1 MKFSDKKT
9 ERTLILLAVDLA
21 IVAFSYSF
29 AAFIESKF
37 FIRESIGEIFAFDM
51 FILLGTY
58 FLCFVIFGIH
68 KIVWR
73 YAGIRDLT
81 VIILACFTADVVYMS
96 FNVIKFGYSRFMFT
110 ILICI
115 LVPLLLICSR
125 IAYRFLFNRTNSKPI
140 GHLNLAIIGAGNG
153 AVSLLKNFGTVC
165 RDNYNQ
171 VYLFDD
177 SILKLNRKVIGRL
190 VVGKI
195 DDLPKKCKEL
205 KIDEIIIAIPS
216 ATAELMNRIVDNCLK
231 TNCKFFTLP
240 LMSKEKK
247 LNPQDFIKQKRKVNI
262 NDLLGREE
270 IIIHDKD
277 MKDFIVNKI
286 VMVTGGGG
294 SIGSELCRQI
304 ASLKPTKLII
314 LDVYE
319 NNAYEIQQELK
330 IKYNTSLNLIV
341 EIATIRDN
349 EKIDFVFN
357 KYRPQVVFHA
367 AAHKHV
373 PLMESN
379 PEEAIKNNVFGTH
392 NVINACDK
400 YGVENFILISS
411 DKAVNPT
418 NIMGATK
425 RICEMMVQ
433 SMKGNSKTI
442 FSAVRF
448 GNVLGS
454 NGSVIPLF
462 KRQIENG
469 GPVTVTDKNMVR
481 YFMTIPEAVSLVM
494 EAAKYSKGGEVFVL
508 DMGKP
513 INIDD
518 FARKLIKLS
527 GYDPDKDIKVIYTG
541 LRPGEKMYEELI
553 LNKENSF
560 ATENDK
566 IFIEKLTTVSPL
578 FINNAL
584 IELKEGIQNNNIEDI
599 KNSVKEVVD
608 TYKIKEELAITN
620 DQANLKK
627 IMNEN
632 IQDLSFDK
640 RKAAI

>member
-1 MKFSDKKT
+1 
-9 ERTLILLAVDLA
+9 
-21 IVAFSYSF
+21 
-29 AAFIESKF
+29 
-37 FIRESIGEIFAFDM
+37 
-51 FILLGTY
+51 
-58 FLCFVIFGIH
+58 
-68 KIVWR
+68 
-73 YAGIRDLT
+73 
-81 VIILACFTADVVYMS
+81 
-96 FNVIKFGYSRFMFT
+96 
-110 ILICI
+110 
-115 LVPLLLICSR
+115 
-125 IAYRFLFNRTNSKPI
+125 
-140 GHLNLAIIGAGNG
+140 
-153 AVSLLKNFGTVC
+153 
-165 RDNYNQ
+165 
-171 VYLFDD
+171 
-177 SILKLNRKVIGRL
+177 
-190 VVGKI
+190 
-195 DDLPKKCKEL
+195 
-205 KIDEIIIAIPS
+205 
-216 ATAELMNRIVDNCLK
+216 
-231 TNCKFFTLP
+231 LP
-240 LMSKEKK
+240 LIRKDEKI
-247 LNPQDFIKQKRKVNI
+247 NPADFIKQKRKVNV

-277 MKDFIVNKI
+277 MKNFINNKI

-304 ASLKPTKLII
+304 ATLKPSKLII

-330 IKYNTSLNLIV
+330 IKYKISLNLIV

-349 EKIDFVFN
+349 EKIDFIFN
-357 KYRPQVVFHA
+357 KYKPQIVFHA

-379 PEEAIKNNVFGTH
+379 PEEAIKNNVFGTN
-392 NVINACDK
+392 NVINACNT

-433 SMKGNSKTI
+433 SMKNRSKTI

-494 EAAKYSKGGEVFVL
+494 EAARYSKGGEVFVL

-513 INIDD
+513 VNIDD

-527 GYDPDKDIKVIYTG
+527 GYEPDKDIEITYTG

-566 IFIEKLTTVSPL
+566 IFIEKLTPVSPL
-578 FINNAL
+578 YINNAL
-584 IELKEGIQNNNIEDI
+584 IELKEGIQENNIEDI
-599 KNSVKEVVD
+599 KNSVKIVVD
-608 TYKIKEELAITN
+608 TYKIKEELTTTN
-620 DQANLKK
+620 DEANLKK

-632 IQDLSFDK
+632 LQDLSIEK
-640 RKAAI
+640 RKAM